1 MKLLEPITIKN
12 LNLKNRV
19 VMPPMCMYSVDKEDG
34 IATDFHYTHYTTRAI
49 GGVGYIVIEST
60 AVMPN
65 GRISMNDLGIWSDD
79 QIDGLKRIVDGVH
92 QYGTK
97 IGIQINHAGRKAR
110 VNEQIVSVT
119 DEPFLDTYQK
129 PHILTI
135 EEIKEII
142 KAFGKA
148 ADRANKTGFDA
159 LEIHAAHGYLINQFL
174 SPLTNQRTDLYK
186 DGSIFLKEVIDE
198 IKKYWPSDKVLQI
211 RISAYEYSE
220 LGLTPY
226 DLAAIINHVKKDLD
240 LVHVSSG
247 GVIPVQVNDYP
258 GYQVNFARI
267 IKEETN
273 LPVIAGGQLDDF
285 EDANKLSEDLDIDM
299 IYFGRKLLKEP
310 TFLFKLDKNL
320 VPKQYVRIAQL
331 KTKE

>member
-1 MKLLEPITIKN
+1 PITIKN

-97 IGIQINHAGRKAR
+97 IGIQINHSGRKAR

-129 PHILTI
+129 PRILTI

-148 ADRANKTGFDA
+148 ADRANKAGFDA
-159 LEIHAAHGYLINQFL
+159 LEIHA
-174 SPLTNQRTDLYK
+174 
-186 DGSIFLKEVIDE
+186 
-198 IKKYWPSDKVLQI
+198 
-211 RISAYEYSE
+211 
-220 LGLTPY
+220 
-226 DLAAIINHVKKDLD
+226 
-240 LVHVSSG
+240 
-247 GVIPVQVNDYP
+247 
-258 GYQVNFARI
+258 
-267 IKEETN
+267 
-273 LPVIAGGQLDDF
+273 
-285 EDANKLSEDLDIDM
+285 
-299 IYFGRKLLKEP
+299 
-310 TFLFKLDKNL
+310 
-320 VPKQYVRIAQL
+320 
-331 KTKE
+331 

>member
-12 LNLKNRV
+12 LKLRNRV

-65 GRISMNDLGIWSDD
+65 GRISMNDLGLWSDD

-148 ADRANKTGFDA
+148 AERANKAGFDA

-211 RISAYEYSE
+211 RISAYEYRVCQR
-220 LGLTPY
+220 
-226 DLAAIINHVKKDLD
+226 D
-240 LVHVSSG
+240 
-247 GVIPVQVNDYP
+247 
-258 GYQVNFARI
+258 
-267 IKEETN
+267 
-273 LPVIAGGQLDDF
+273 
-285 EDANKLSEDLDIDM
+285 
-299 IYFGRKLLKEP
+299 
-310 TFLFKLDKNL
+310 
-320 VPKQYVRIAQL
+320 
-331 KTKE
+331 